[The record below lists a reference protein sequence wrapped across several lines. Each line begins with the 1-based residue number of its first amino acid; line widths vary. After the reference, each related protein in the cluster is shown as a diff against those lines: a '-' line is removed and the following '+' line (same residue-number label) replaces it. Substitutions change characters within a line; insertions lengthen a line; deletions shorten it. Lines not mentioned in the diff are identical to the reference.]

1 MKKWRDGNMKKRWRA
16 AAILQAEERMH
27 RVRGALGIIAL
38 VNNMELII
46 AEKRN
51 QLDREVS

>member
-1 MKKWRDGNMKKRWRA
+1 VKKWRDGNMKKRWRA